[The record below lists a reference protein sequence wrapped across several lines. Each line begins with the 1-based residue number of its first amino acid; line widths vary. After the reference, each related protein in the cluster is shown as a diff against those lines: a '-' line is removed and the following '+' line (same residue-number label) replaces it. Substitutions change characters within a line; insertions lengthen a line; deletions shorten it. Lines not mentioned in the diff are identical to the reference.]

1 MAIHDAG
8 MFTVKGINRLKILQ
22 DAIDRNLHPGQAAEM
37 LGITPRHCRRLLKRY
52 RQLGPLGMNNHSR
65 GRVGNRLLPTSLID
79 QALCIIREHYRDFG
93 PTLALENL
101 EEVHGLVFHHG
112 FLPVHKSAVQEYHL
126 PYFIASSGNTVV
138 IPDCTICN
146 LRHVRGQNNPSDCSA
161 RPPSKIISP
170 SARLTSVVTS
180 RLIRVGEL

>member
-1 MAIHDAG
+1 M
-8 MFTVKGINRLKILQ
+8 KGINRLKILQ

-65 GRVGNRLLPTSLID
+65 GRVGNHLLPTSLID

-101 EEVHGLVFHHG
+101 EEVHGLVVLLCDG
-112 FLPVHKSAVQEYHL
+112 
-126 PYFIASSGNTVV
+126 T
-138 IPDCTICN
+138 
-146 LRHVRGQNNPSDCSA
+146 
-161 RPPSKIISP
+161 
-170 SARLTSVVTS
+170 LTYATYMK
-180 RLIRVGEL
+180 LWPTLCM

>member
-1 MAIHDAG
+1 MGQKFFDIHESSRFNMSFKCSGEFNIIYIMRTNLVEAQCYLRHDAG

-65 GRVGNRLLPTSLID
+65 GRVGNHLLPTSLID

-101 EEVHGLVFHHG
+101 EEVHGLVLG
-112 FLPVHKSAVQEYHL
+112 KETIRRLMIKAG
-126 PYFIASSGNTVV
+126 IW
-138 IPDCTICN
+138 IP
-146 LRHVRGQNNPSDCSA
+146 RR
-161 RPPSKIISP
+161 
-170 SARLTSVVTS
+170 
-180 RLIRVGEL
+180 

>member
-79 QALCIIREHYRDFG
+79 H
-93 PTLALENL
+93 
-101 EEVHGLVFHHG
+101 
-112 FLPVHKSAVQEYHL
+112 
-126 PYFIASSGNTVV
+126 
-138 IPDCTICN
+138 
-146 LRHVRGQNNPSDCSA
+146 
-161 RPPSKIISP
+161 
-170 SARLTSVVTS
+170 
-180 RLIRVGEL
+180 

>member
-1 MAIHDAG
+1 M
-8 MFTVKGINRLKILQ
+8 KGINRLKILQ

-65 GRVGNRLLPTSLID
+65 GRVGNHLLPTSLID

-101 EEVHGLVFHHG
+101 EELGSGHLK
-112 FLPVHKSAVQEYHL
+112 LALKKPSA
-126 PYFIASSGNTVV
+126 
-138 IPDCTICN
+138 
-146 LRHVRGQNNPSDCSA
+146 A
-161 RPPSKIISP
+161 RITDRAGAESP
-170 SARLTSVVTS
+170 S
-180 RLIRVGEL
+180 